1 MFIPAGVYTCGP
13 DFLWRLE
20 EQPGLSVGPPNED
33 SKDVCFSYITGQVV
47 TLPKRTNVMTTR
59 EKLKDLEVEE
69 TEGQESAQEEAGS
82 AQEKGKSAQA
92 KEEEPQKK
100 KKKIRQVNREV
111 VLPDIARMIHTEEAV
126 QDVVTVLGV
135 KVSEFQEAQ
144 ENMSKIGNRYHLVE
158 PW

>member
-82 AQEKGKSAQA
+82 AQEKAKAPKQRKRNPKRKRRKSGRLM
-92 KEEEPQKK
+92 E
-100 KKKIRQVNREV
+100 R
-111 VLPDIARMIHTEEAV
+111 
-126 QDVVTVLGV
+126 
-135 KVSEFQEAQ
+135 
-144 ENMSKIGNRYHLVE
+144 
-158 PW
+158 